1 MSYISEVKAAVAA
14 RNPNQSEFMQ
24 TVDEVL
30 TTIAPVVENDPIY
43 RKNSILERITE
54 PDRQIGRASCRE
66 RV

>member
-30 TTIAPVVENDPIY
+30 TTIAP
-43 RKNSILERITE
+43 
-54 PDRQIGRASCRE
+54 
-66 RV
+66 